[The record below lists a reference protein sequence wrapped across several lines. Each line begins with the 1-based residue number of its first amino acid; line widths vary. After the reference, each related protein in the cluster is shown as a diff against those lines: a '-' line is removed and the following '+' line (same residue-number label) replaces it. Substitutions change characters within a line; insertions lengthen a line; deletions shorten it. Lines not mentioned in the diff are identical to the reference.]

1 MAEHDAT
8 TLTFVRTPGGVVKVP
23 AGQRV
28 PEDVLPGE
36 LHRLLRAGAV
46 REVEAPEPT
55 PTAAPDP
62 AAADETP
69 DPAEVTA
76 DEPKPRS
83 RRTRKSDEG

>member
-36 LHRLLRAGAV
+36 LHRLLRAGAL

-55 PTAAPDP
+55 PTPAPDP
-62 AAADETP
+62 AADDETP
-69 DPAEVTA
+69 DLVTTA

>member
-1 MAEHDAT
+1 MVEHDAT

-55 PTAAPDP
+55 PTPDPDP
-62 AAADETP
+62 ATDETP